1 MKNPST
7 ECAYN
12 IKEKRSMYTLTARNV
27 KVGGFGMKG
36 LWPPKRFQF
45 LLSLHP
51 WVLLWVMGRKK
62 LYSKQYL

>member
-36 LWPPKRFQF
+36 L
-45 LLSLHP
+45 
-51 WVLLWVMGRKK
+51 
-62 LYSKQYL
+62 